1 MGLIRKLQ
9 SMNEA
14 CLMKLGW
21 SLMTGEQNLW
31 GDVLLGKYGRGGWSL
46 GDKVEY
52 LSLLMTPH
60 FGRL

>member
-1 MGLIRKLQ
+1 MFDEVGLVTHDRRTKLV
-9 SMNEA
+9 
-14 CLMKLGW
+14 
-21 SLMTGEQNLW
+21 

-52 LSLLMTPH
+52 MSLLMTPH